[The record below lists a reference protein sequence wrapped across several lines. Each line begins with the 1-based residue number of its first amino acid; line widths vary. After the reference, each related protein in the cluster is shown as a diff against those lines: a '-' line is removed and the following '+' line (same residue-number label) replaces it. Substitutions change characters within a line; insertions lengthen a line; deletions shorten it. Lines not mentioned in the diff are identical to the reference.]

1 MTDTKPDLEAIS
13 AVRADYGHCFGCGP
27 DNAIGLN
34 IDDFVREGDSVRA
47 SFVPRPE
54 YRGFHDVLHG
64 GVIATA
70 LDEILAWTSILVV
83 GSMAVTAKLEL
94 KFRSPAPADAE
105 YQLVGR
111 LLEERGR
118 RLLMDARCSV
128 GDTLIAEA
136 DALFL
141 TTESVLDQLA
151 D

>member
-1 MTDTKPDLEAIS
+1 MNDRKTHIEAID

-27 DNAIGLN
+27 DNQMGLQV
-34 IDDFVREGDSVRA
+34 DGFTREGNTVRA
-47 SFVPRPE
+47 SFQPRDE

-70 LDEILAWTSILVV
+70 LDEILAWTAILVT
-83 GSMAVTAKLEL
+83 GSMAVTAKLDL

-105 YQLVGR
+105 YELVGT

-118 RLLMDARCSV
+118 RLVLEARCSV
-128 GDTLIAEA
+128 GDTVIAEA

-141 TTESVLDQLA
+141 TTSSVLD